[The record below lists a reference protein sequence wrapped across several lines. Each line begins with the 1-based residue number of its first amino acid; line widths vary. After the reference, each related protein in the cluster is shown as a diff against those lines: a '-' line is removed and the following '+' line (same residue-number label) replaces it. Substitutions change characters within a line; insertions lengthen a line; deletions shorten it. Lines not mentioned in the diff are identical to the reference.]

1 MRVIAKKRCRA
12 MFEPPEKGERA
23 TLNPN
28 LSTRPLLF
36 SDQALGRRVGYC
48 WSRRA
53 SVRRFIFNAK
63 DFEIVRKIKFAPK
76 PNKPRRLDTLSN
88 VLGDVRVGS
97 DSDVGAR
104 NSEVRFA

>member
-1 MRVIAKKRCRA
+1 MPMRVIAKKRCRA

-28 LSTRPLLF
+28 LSTRLNLLF

-53 SVRRFIFNAK
+53 SVPRLIFNAK
-63 DFEIVRKIKFAPK
+63 TLKLCSKIEFATQAQQTAPS
-76 PNKPRRLDTLSN
+76 RHAVECSQ
-88 VLGDVRVGS
+88 
-97 DSDVGAR
+97 
-104 NSEVRFA
+104 